1 MVRTMTFVQ
10 KRSDKTMPICAGDR
24 RPMVSYT
31 YINYILVCGAQLS
44 LSKLK
49 RGKSFDN
56 RLYHFAEIG
65 VFLEV
70 SLSRGAGISDD
81 TREQLQQIHKEAVHL
96 HMAANKAAHANSA
109 D

>member
-1 MVRTMTFVQ
+1 ML
-10 KRSDKTMPICAGDR
+10 
-24 RPMVSYT
+24 SYT
-31 YINYILVCGAQLS
+31 YKKYILVRGSQLS
-44 LSKLK
+44 LTTNK
-49 RGKSFDN
+49 RAKRFYN